1 MPEFCDVALSVPL
14 DTAFTYRIGNGM
26 QPVVGGR
33 VLVPFRQRRMP
44 GIVVELHDRAPK
56 VQAKNIISALD
67 SSPVL
72 DDQLLRLGKWIANY
86 YLAPLGEV
94 FRSMLQLAAEFKHSI
109 NYRITDEGRGALHQA
124 GMSGSSAR
132 SRRTP
137 EEQLAEFRVL
147 DYLSE
152 RDMVRD
158 ASLSAAARASKTV
171 LEGMVRKKWIAREDV
186 SDARDGKRMVK
197 FGVLKN
203 VDGRLNANQRTLIDT
218 LAAAGGRISVEGLR
232 GLPVPRTTLAT
243 LVKRGG
249 VEITEEPAEFTL
261 SGVKARSSQ
270 FDFQLNAAQQ
280 DALKNVQ
287 REIAAS
293 TFSGILLHGVTGS
306 GKTAVYLAAMKSV
319 LDAGRSAILLVPE
332 IGLTPAVAADV
343 HHVFGNEVAILHSGL
358 SDKER
363 AEHWHRIRH
372 GEARAVVGTRSAVF
386 APVSNLALII
396 VDEEQDSSYKQE
408 ETPRYQ
414 ARNVAVMRA
423 KFSNAAVVLGSAT
436 PSLESYFNAKK
447 NKYALLELPDRVEQ
461 RPLPEVKIV
470 EMRQEFQETGHEQV
484 ISRKLAEEIRE
495 RS

>member
-94 FRSMLQLAAEFKHSI
+94 FRSMLPLAAEFKHSI

-158 ASLSAAARASKTV
+158 ASLSAAARASKT
-171 LEGMVRKKWIAREDV
+171 GQA
-186 SDARDGKRMVK
+186 
-197 FGVLKN
+197 
-203 VDGRLNANQRTLIDT
+203 
-218 LAAAGGRISVEGLR
+218 
-232 GLPVPRTTLAT
+232 
-243 LVKRGG
+243 
-249 VEITEEPAEFTL
+249 
-261 SGVKARSSQ
+261 
-270 FDFQLNAAQQ
+270 
-280 DALKNVQ
+280 
-287 REIAAS
+287 
-293 TFSGILLHGVTGS
+293 
-306 GKTAVYLAAMKSV
+306 
-319 LDAGRSAILLVPE
+319 
-332 IGLTPAVAADV
+332 
-343 HHVFGNEVAILHSGL
+343 
-358 SDKER
+358 
-363 AEHWHRIRH
+363 H
-372 GEARAVVGTRSAVF
+372 GEIWS
-386 APVSNLALII
+386 P
-396 VDEEQDSSYKQE
+396 
-408 ETPRYQ
+408 
-414 ARNVAVMRA
+414 
-423 KFSNAAVVLGSAT
+423 
-436 PSLESYFNAKK
+436 
-447 NKYALLELPDRVEQ
+447 
-461 RPLPEVKIV
+461 
-470 EMRQEFQETGHEQV
+470 
-484 ISRKLAEEIRE
+484 
-495 RS
+495 